1 MQTLKK
7 VGVTIMALALP
18 LVASAQGLTRIQTI
32 MTSIRTILNVV
43 IYIMFALLIIYFIW
57 GVVQYVSA
65 GGDEEKLKNG
75 KRHML
80 WGIIGIAV
88 VGAIFGIAQ
97 WLWTEFGVGTGTPQ
111 IPQF

>member
-1 MQTLKK
+1 MQS
-7 VGVTIMALALP
+7 I
-18 LVASAQGLTRIQTI
+18 IQLITD
-32 MTSIRTILNVV
+32 IRSVLNLV

-75 KRHML
+75 KKHML

-88 VGAIFGIAQ
+88 VGAVFGIAQ
-97 WLWTEFGVGTGTPQ
+97 WLYTAFGITPAGSVTV
-111 IPQF
+111 PQF